1 MEKRVGTPENPL
13 RVAVIGTGPSGM
25 FAAGALLA
33 AKDIEVRVDL
43 FDRLPAPFGLVRYG
57 VAPDHQK
64 IKNVV
69 KVFDRTA
76 RDERV
81 RFFGNVRYGSDL
93 TRSDLLA
100 HYHQIVYAVGAQGD
114 RPLGIEGEELEGSI
128 SSTEFVNWYNCHPD
142 LCDVCYTLDHENVA
156 VIGIGNVAMDVTRVL
171 AKRAE
176 DLATTDI
183 SEVALEELRKEKIRE
198 IWIIA
203 RRGPVQAKCTPGEL
217 QEIGEL
223 EGVQVIVDP
232 KQLELDPASEAEL
245 EQDRSAQKNME
256 LFRTFASEPEDPS
269 KRHIR
274 IIFLAS
280 PVKLLD
286 DHGKVAGLEI
296 EHNRLV
302 AKEDGRI
309 SPMGTGEVEVLPAT
323 MVIRAVGYRSNPLPE
338 LPFDDR
344 NAVIPNAAGRV
355 TGEGYEHDYVVGWVK
370 RGPTGLIG
378 TNKGDANETVAS
390 MIDDVPK
397 LLGEKSTDVSELLR
411 ERGVRWVS
419 YEEWSRLDEHEVE
432 LGKPHGRPRVK
443 LSRVEEMLEKLG
455 ER

>member
-1 MEKRVGTPENPL
+1 MEKRVGTAENPL

-33 AKDIEVRVDL
+33 SKDIEVRVDL

-64 IKNVV
+64 IKNVI

-81 RFFGNVRYGSDL
+81 RFFGNVRFGSDL
-93 TRSDLLA
+93 TRADLLD

-114 RPLGIEGEELEGSI
+114 RPLGIEGEDLEGSV

-142 LCDVCYTLDHENVA
+142 LCDVCYTLEHESVA
-156 VIGIGNVAMDVTRVL
+156 VIGIGNVAMDVTRIL
-171 AKRAE
+171 AKRAD

-183 SEVALEELRKEKIRE
+183 SDVALEELRKEKIRE
-198 IWIIA
+198 VWIIA

-217 QEIGEL
+217 QEIGDL

-232 KQLELDPASEAEL
+232 KQLELDPASVAEL

-256 LFRTFASEPEDPS
+256 LFRKFAEEPEDPS
-269 KRHIR
+269 RRHVR
-274 IIFLAS
+274 ILFLAS
-280 PVKLLD
+280 PVKILGD
-286 DHGKVAGLEI
+286 DGKVTGLQVER
-296 EHNRLV
+296 NRLV

-309 SPMGTGEVEVLPAT
+309 SPMGTGEVEILPTT

-338 LPFDDR
+338 LPFDER

-355 TGEGYEHDYVVGWVK
+355 VGEEYANDYVVGWIK

-390 MIDDVPK
+390 MVADAAT
-397 LLGEKSTDVSELLR
+397 LGGEKSGDVADLLR
-411 ERGVRWVS
+411 EKGVRWVT
-419 YEEWSRLDEHEVE
+419 YEEWSRLDEHEIE
-432 LGKPHGRPRVK
+432 TGKAAGRPRVK
-443 LSRVEEMLEKLG
+443 LTRIDEMLERLG
-455 ER
+455 AG